1 MCLWGFLI
9 AKIRQYHKIPKDL
22 SRKITKFHGFN
33 LCLSQNS
40 IVFRMWNHEIPTF
53 RPCQITKL
61 LCAPHSFCDPTRWL
75 AHPHPLLAWRFGSP
89 CRHSWLAVNI
99 ATNYSEN
106 YTLLFNDGNVW
117 PKYAILGEFAQ
128 CPNIQRLMFLTPRF
142 THRALR
148 FALRK
153 MAFRDAKDGFPQC
166 DTWSFASPFGMFGNS
181 IHG

>member
-22 SRKITKFHGFN
+22 GRKITKFHGFG
-33 LCLSQNS
+33 LRLSQNS
-40 IVFRMWNHEIPTF
+40 MDFRAWNHKIPAF

-61 LCAPHSFCDPTRWL
+61 LRAPHSFCNPTRWL
-75 AHPHPLLAWRFGSP
+75 AHLHPLLAWRLGRP

-99 ATNYSEN
+99 ATIYSEN

-128 CPNIQRLMFLTPRF
+128 CSNIQRVMFLDSLF
-142 THRALR
+142 ALR
-148 FALRK
+148 IPHFALRK
-153 MAFRDAKDGFPQC
+153 MAFRYAKDAFPQC
-166 DTWSFASPFGMFGNS
+166 DTWSFESPFGMFGNS